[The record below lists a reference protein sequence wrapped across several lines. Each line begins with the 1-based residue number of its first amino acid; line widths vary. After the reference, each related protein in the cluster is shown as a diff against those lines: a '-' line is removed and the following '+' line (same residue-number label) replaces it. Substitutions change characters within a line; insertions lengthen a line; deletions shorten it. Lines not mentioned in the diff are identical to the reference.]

1 MKSSKLLK
9 SFLLLGFI
17 GSVAGHIH
25 PTGAIAE
32 AAAAAVD
39 AQVQGCDAYIES
51 VQYVPSS
58 RGIYGYT
65 LRVKVQSAA
74 LLQNLDYAAAF
85 GRRLALPAHPY
96 PGDVNST
103 WREFVLS
110 SSGDG
115 VFEGSSVE
123 LSGWICREDFE
134 FALFLATKDGKH
146 LWLNRDGVV
155 GRNYSIESFPQVS
168 GSTTDEAVLRFLNP
182 RGCQ

>member
-9 SFLLLGFI
+9 SFLLLGFMV
-17 GSVAGHIH
+17 SVAGHIH
-25 PTGAIAE
+25 PTGGIAE

-39 AQVQGCDAYIES
+39 APVQGCDAFVES
-51 VQYVPSS
+51 VQYAPSS

-85 GRRLALPAHPY
+85 GRRVALPNHPY
-96 PGDVNST
+96 PEDVDSN

-123 LSGWICREDFE
+123 FSGWIGREDLE
-134 FALFLATKDGKH
+134 FSLFLATKDGRH
-146 LWLNRDGVV
+146 FWLNRDGVV
-155 GRNYSIESFPQVS
+155 GRNFSIESFPQLS
-168 GSTTDEAVLRFLNP
+168 GSTTQEALRFLNP
-182 RGCQ
+182 EGCH